1 MVQTIIQ
8 KINLDELFLK
18 MCNQFFYLWDAIC
31 SKSKFAYLFFSPT
44 RKNKDAEELIKQFRN
59 AMLMVFGSAFQY
71 PSVLKRMFGIW
82 WYYHHTHRCKDFR
95 DKKNNNIVERLQN
108 FVRSK
113 THQRRGFKSL
123 EAGRMQLQVLFIYYN
138 FVRVHSAIKMTPAEK
153 AGVIE
158 YLGQNTEKKR
168 WLFLIEQGSR
178 SASFYLTM
186 VIHSI

>member
-1 MVQTIIQ
+1 MQTIIQ

-59 AMLMVFGSAFQY
+59 AMLMVFDSAFQY

>member
-1 MVQTIIQ
+1 MQTIIQ

-59 AMLMVFGSAFQY
+59 AMLMVFDSAFQY

-153 AGVIE
+153 AGVI
-158 YLGQNTEKKR
+158 
-168 WLFLIEQGSR
+168 
-178 SASFYLTM
+178 
-186 VIHSI
+186 